1 MAHSPTHLFSPL
13 TQRGVTFPNRI
24 AVSPM
29 CQYSCEDGFANDWHF
44 VHLGSRAVGGAGLVI
59 VEATAVTPEGRI
71 TEGDMGLWKDAQ
83 IPPLKRIVDFMHQN
97 GTRAGIQLA
106 HAGRKAS
113 TARPWEGGKKVM
125 PENGGW
131 TDVLAPSA
139 IPFSKN
145 YPEPAALDK
154 SGIRRIINAF
164 AAAAERALTAGF
176 DLVEIHAA
184 HGYLLHEFLSPLSN
198 QRTDEYGG
206 GFENRIRALVETVD
220 AVRRVWPQD
229 RPLWVRISA
238 TDWAEGGWNDNESAE
253 LGKILKGHG
262 VDLIDASS
270 GALVEY
276 AKIPVGP
283 GYQVQ
288 FAEKIR
294 REAGIATGAVGMI
307 IDAAQAE
314 TIIRTGQADV
324 VLLAREMLRDPYWP
338 LHAAE
343 RLGQSV
349 TWPEQYLRS
358 APGAVAARIP
368 VEALPT
374 AEPVKVG

>member
-1 MAHSPTHLFSPL
+1 MSEPVTHLFSPL

-29 CQYSCEDGFANDWHF
+29 CQYSCEDGLATDWHL

-71 TEGDMGLWKDAQ
+71 TPADMGLWNQAQ
-83 IPPLKRIVDFMHQN
+83 VEPLKRIVDFLHQN
-97 GTRAGIQLA
+97 GSRAAIQLA

-113 TARPWEGGKKVM
+113 TARPWEGGKKVT

-131 TDVLAPSA
+131 VDVLAPSA
-139 IPFSKN
+139 ISFSKD
-145 YPEPAALDK
+145 YPEPQELDK
-154 SGIRRIINAF
+154 AGIRRIVKAF
-164 AAAAERALTAGF
+164 VDAAERSLEAGF
-176 DLVEIHAA
+176 DVVEIHAA
-184 HGYLLHEFLSPLSN
+184 HGYLLHEFFSPLSN

-206 GFENRIRALVETVD
+206 SFENRTRVLFETVD
-220 AVRRVWPQD
+220 AVRRVWPED

-238 TDWAEGGWNDNESAE
+238 TDWAEGGWNEDESAR
-253 LGKILKGHG
+253 LSALLKGHG
-262 VDLIDASS
+262 VDLIDVSS

-283 GYQVQ
+283 GYQVH
-288 FAEKIR
+288 FADKIR
-294 REAGIATGAVGMI
+294 HEAGIATGAVGMI
-307 IDAAQAE
+307 TDAAQAE

-324 VLLAREMLRDPYWP
+324 VLLARELLRDPYWP

-343 RLGQSV
+343 QLGQKT
-349 TWPEQYLRS
+349 TWPAQYLRS
-358 APGAVAARIP
+358 APGAVTAREP
-368 VEALPT
+368 VEALLP
-374 AEPVKVG
+374 AEPVKA

>member
-1 MAHSPTHLFSPL
+1 MPQEIPHLFSPL

-59 VEATAVTPEGRI
+59 VEATAVTAEGRI
-71 TEGDMGLWKDAQ
+71 TPGDMGIWKDGHIA
-83 IPPLKRIVDFMHQN
+83 PLQRIVEFGHAN
-97 GTRAGIQLA
+97 GARMGIQLA

-113 TARPWEGGKKVM
+113 TARPWDGGKKVE
-125 PENGGW
+125 PADGGW
-131 TDVLAPSA
+131 ADVLAPSA
-139 IPFSKN
+139 VAFSKD
-145 YPEPAALDK
+145 YPQPIELDK
-154 SGIRRIINAF
+154 AGIRRIVKAF
-164 AAAAERALTAGF
+164 VDAAERALQAGF

-184 HGYLLHEFLSPLSN
+184 HGYLIHEFFSPLSN
-198 QRTDEYGG
+198 HRTDEYGG
-206 GFENRIRALVETVD
+206 SFENRTRIVVEVVD
-220 AVRRVWPQD
+220 AVRKVWPED

-238 TDWAEGGWNDNESAE
+238 TDWAEGGWDENQSAE
-253 LGKILKGHG
+253 LGKVLKQHG
-262 VDLIDASS
+262 VDLIDSSS
-270 GALVEY
+270 GALVEG

-288 FAEKIR
+288 FADKIR

-307 IDAAQAE
+307 TDAIQAE

-324 VLLAREMLRDPYWP
+324 VLLARELLRDPYWP

-343 RLGQSV
+343 KLGKAI
-349 TWPEQYLRS
+349 TWPVQYLRS
-358 APGAVAARIP
+358 APGAIEARQP
-368 VEALPT
+368 VLALET
-374 AEPVKVG
+374 REPVKT